1 MLLRRVIE
9 HVREQNWT
17 AVGIDFLIVVIGV
30 FVGIQVANWNEERIQ
45 RKQEHGF
52 LVQLR
57 EEIAGNVDTI
67 EHQLRYQAQ
76 VIGGGR
82 RALAHIEGDSD
93 CTSDCEAL
101 LVDLFHASQFWG
113 TPYTRAKY
121 EEMRRLGFPSDPA
134 TRRAVDDFYF
144 FIDGWDAVTAAAPAY
159 RERVRGHFTPDAAE
173 ILWQGCW
180 QPVGGHLEVLVRE
193 CEAAL
198 KPLDVATMLRSIRA
212 DAALAAD
219 LRFWVGQNIFAVRA
233 FPKGLDHADTAV
245 AAIKAEL
252 ETRP

>member
-17 AVGIDFLIVVIGV
+17 AVGIDFVIVVIGV

-57 EEIAGNVDTI
+57 EEIAGNVATI

-76 VIGGGR
+76 VIAGGR
-82 RALAHIEGDSD
+82 RALAYLEDD
-93 CTSDCEAL
+93 TECASDCEAL
-101 LVDLFHASQFWG
+101 LVDMFHASQFWG

-121 EEMRRLGFPSDPA
+121 EEMQRLGFPSDPA
-134 TRRAVDDFYF
+134 TRRAVDEFYF
-144 FIDGWDAVTAAAPAY
+144 FIDGWDAVTASAPAY
-159 RERVRGHFTPDAAE
+159 RERVRRHFTPEAAE
-173 ILWQGCW
+173 FLWQGCW
-180 QPVGGHLEVLVRE
+180 QPVGGGLEVLARD
-193 CEAAL
+193 CEKAL
-198 KPLDVATMLRSIRA
+198 KAIDVAAMLRSIRA
-212 DAALAAD
+212 DSAMAAD

-233 FPKGLDHADTAV
+233 FPKGLDHADLAV
-245 AAIKAEL
+245 AAIGTAL